1 MKYNSQ
7 FVNRFQQVSNLQNN
21 QIRQYK
27 KQNICGFKSIR
38 DISPEK
44 QIYACSSSAMYLISQ
59 KMHSHR
65 KDCQKIDHL

>member
-27 KQNICGFKSIR
+27 KQNICGFKNIR

-59 KMHSHR
+59 KMHSDR